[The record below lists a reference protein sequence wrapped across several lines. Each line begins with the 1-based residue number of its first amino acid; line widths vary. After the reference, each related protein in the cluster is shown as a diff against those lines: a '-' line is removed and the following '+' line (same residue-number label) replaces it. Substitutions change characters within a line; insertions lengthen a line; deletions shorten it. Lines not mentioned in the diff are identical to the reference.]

1 MSDRI
6 ISIAQVYMAA
16 YSCDITVLA
25 ALFLGVGLGAL
36 VWYAEG
42 KDRGYRDG
50 YAQGESDG
58 LGAGYQMGKER
69 RRDAHGRFSK

>member
-16 YSCDITVLA
+16 YSCDITVMF
-25 ALFLGVGLGAL
+25 ALFVGIGIGAL

-42 KDRGYRDG
+42 KDRGYVHGEADG
-50 YAQGESDG
+50 FRS
-58 LGAGYQMGKER
+58 GYEMGKER